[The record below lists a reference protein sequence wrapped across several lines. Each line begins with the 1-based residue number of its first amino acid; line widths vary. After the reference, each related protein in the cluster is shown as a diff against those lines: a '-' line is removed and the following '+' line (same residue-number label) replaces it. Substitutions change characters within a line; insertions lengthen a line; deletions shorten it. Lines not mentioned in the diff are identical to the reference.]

1 MRDRIASG
9 SRSTSSL
16 ALIESGW
23 LVLLRYRAAWFLAR
37 PISSQQ
43 VLLNEKLFS
52 HAPRDRAR

>member
-52 HAPRDRAR
+52 HAP